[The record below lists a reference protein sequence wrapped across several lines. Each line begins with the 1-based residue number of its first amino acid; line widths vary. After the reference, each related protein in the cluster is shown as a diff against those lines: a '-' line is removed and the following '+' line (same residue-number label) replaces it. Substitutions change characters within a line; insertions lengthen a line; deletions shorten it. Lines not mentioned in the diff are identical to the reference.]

1 METIKNLIWNWSD
14 FHLKKWQSPIKIK
27 KSIKT
32 VKIGNSKKKNKTPSR
47 AIALRDMCTKFG
59 AHWNIFRY
67 KNGDRTESIT
77 ESQTHRITDT

>member
-1 METIKNLIWNWSD
+1 MAKSHKNKKVNKNRKNWK
-14 FHLKKWQSPIKIK
+14 FQ
-27 KSIKT
+27 
-32 VKIGNSKKKNKTPSR
+32 KKKKTPSR